1 MSEPVTR
8 RGVLSLDGINHLN
21 SLLMLL
27 SLAVATVL
35 PFELFLFAYAILGP
49 AHYLTQISWLHDRN
63 YFTTGRYDALFL
75 LLLSVPLALRFYFGQ
90 GGFEG
95 LMWDGLFGG
104 TALVA
109 AAGMV
114 WLKRPFHKL
123 ALGTLGVVCT
133 AILCRV
139 DGIALFFS
147 LFVPSL
153 VHVYLFTG
161 AFIAYGNLKSRSV
174 SGWISMGIFVMC
186 GLFFFVVELPASGP
200 VTEYIRAAMDRLAV
214 IPREFITLFGMDP
227 NAATFT
233 KVMRFIA
240 FAYTYHYLNWFTK
253 TRVIGW
259 GDIPRSRALV
269 IVALWMLSVAV
280 FIIDYRIGVSALFTL
295 SLIHVFFE
303 FPLNHRTFAVIGG
316 ALAGSIS
323 GLARPGRR

>member
-1 MSEPVTR
+1 MSLN
-8 RGVLSLDGINHLN
+8 GLNHLN
-21 SLLMLL
+21 SGLMLL
-27 SLAVATVL
+27 SVAVAAVL

-63 YFTTGRYDALFL
+63 YFTTGRWDFLFL
-75 LLLSVPLALRFYFGQ
+75 LLLSVPLALRFYLGQ

-95 LMWDGLFGG
+95 LVWDGLFGAV
-104 TALVA
+104 ALVS

-114 WLKRPFHKL
+114 WFERPFHKIVL
-123 ALGTLGVVCT
+123 GALGALC
-133 AILCRV
+133 AAFLCRV

-161 AFIAYGNLKSRSV
+161 AFIAYGNLKSRAL
-174 SGWISMGIFVMC
+174 SGWISMVVFVLC
-186 GLFFFVVELPASGP
+186 GGFFFVVDLPASGP
-200 VTEYIRAAMDRLAV
+200 VTETIRLSMERLAV

-227 NAATFT
+227 NATTFT

-259 GDIPRSRALV
+259 GDIPRRRALA
-269 IVALWMLSVAV
+269 IVGLWLLSVGV
-280 FIIDYRIGVSALFTL
+280 FILDYRIGVSALFTL
-295 SLIHVFFE
+295 SLVHVFLE
-303 FPLNHRTFAVIGG
+303 FPLNHRTFAVIGS
-316 ALAGSIS
+316 ALAGVV
-323 GLARPGRR
+323 RPTAGHR